1 MSNRLQI
8 FLGTVGLLGGL
19 FMLGCTA
26 EAPVQVENVPTL
38 APIFQSNVNGVVA
51 TATPTA
57 QALVTRAPTAT
68 SAVPTPTYREVLVYD
83 EQLAAGWTTVHSEN
97 VILEPESTVHWF
109 EHLDRTYEI
118 YSGAISL
125 LITPDEGW
133 GTVRFTLEPDA
144 PVSYTRDQ
152 VEGVSFWLNSNNSYM
167 SNDAL
172 VVTVVGSNKN
182 QHWEADD
189 ISALTEVGYFP
200 EIPLYDLAINDAIP
214 PNTWVRVVLSMDK
227 LLFGPEFE
235 HVTGIIIKTKSF
247 QNRAFHVD
255 RVALLVTR

>member
-1 MSNRLQI
+1 
-8 FLGTVGLLGGL
+8 
-19 FMLGCTA
+19 MLGCTA
-26 EAPVQVENVPTL
+26 EAPARVESVPTL
-38 APIFQSNVNGVVA
+38 APIFQSSNGGVVA

-57 QALVTRAPTAT
+57 PAILTRAPTAT
-68 SAVPTPTYREVLVYD
+68 SAAPTPAFREVLIYD
-83 EQLAAGWTTVHSEN
+83 EQVAPGWTMAQSEN

-109 EHLDRTYEI
+109 EDLDRANQI
-118 YSGAISL
+118 DSGAISL
-125 LITPDEGW
+125 LVTPDEGW
-133 GTVRFTLEPDA
+133 GTIRFTLETDA
-144 PVSYTRDQ
+144 PVSYTREQ

-172 VVTVVGSNKN
+172 VVAVVGSNEN

-214 PNTWVRVVLSMDK
+214 PNTWVQVVLSMDK

-235 HVTGIIIKTKSF
+235 YITGVVIKTKSF

-255 RVALLVTR
+255 RVALLVAR